1 MDFFVSQFISGL
13 SMTSILLMVAL
24 GLAIIYGT
32 TGVINM
38 AHGEFVMIGAYTSW
52 FLQTKLG
59 MGLIVSII
67 PIFIITALMG
77 FLIERLIIRHLYN
90 RLLDTI
96 LATWG
101 IGVLLQQFI
110 RLTVGSELQY
120 LKIPTFMAE
129 SMNMFG
135 QQVPIYRVFIFL
147 FAVAI
152 FVLAWFIIYRTKF
165 GIQLRAV
172 TQNKDIAGCF
182 GINSGFVYSATFAF
196 GTGVAALAGAFVA
209 PLKSISPDMGTNYI
223 IDAFMVVVLGG
234 VESLIGTA
242 ASSFIIGES
251 SSFLASFSNDTLAKA
266 LVLLIICLLYTSP
279 SPRAGL
285 LSRMPSSA

>member
-13 SMTSILLMVAL
+13 SITSILLMIAL

-59 MGLIVSII
+59 MGLIASII

-101 IGVLLQQFI
+101 IGVILQQFI
-110 RLTVGSELQY
+110 RLTVGSELKY
-120 LKIPTFMAE
+120 LEIPSYMAG
-129 SMNMFG
+129 SMSLFG
-135 QQVPIYRVFIFL
+135 QQVSIYRVFIFL
-147 FAVAI
+147 FAIAI
-152 FVLAWFIIYRTKF
+152 FILAWFIIFKTKF
-165 GIQLRAV
+165 GMKLRAV
-172 TQNKDIAGCF
+172 TQNKDIASCF
-182 GINSGFVYSATFAF
+182 GVNSGAVYSATFAF
-196 GTGVAALAGAFVA
+196 GTGIAALAGAFIA

-242 ASSFIIGES
+242 ASSFIIGS
-251 SSFLASFSNDTLAKA
+251 TSSFIASFSNDTLAKA
-266 LVLLIICLLYTSP
+266 LVLVIIILILRIKP
-279 SPRAGL
+279 EGL
-285 LSRMPSSA
+285 FTRKIRS

>member
-59 MGLIVSII
+59 MGLIASII

-120 LKIPTFMAE
+120 LKIQTYMAE
-129 SMNMFG
+129 SMDMFG

-147 FAVAI
+147 FAIAI
-152 FVLAWFIIYRTKF
+152 FVLAWFIIFRTRF

-196 GTGVAALAGAFVA
+196 GTGIAALAGAFVA

-266 LVLLIICLLYTSP
+266 LVLLIIILILRVKP
-279 SPRAGL
+279 EGL
-285 LSRMPSSA
+285 FTRKIRS

>member
-13 SMTSILLMVAL
+13 SITSILLMIAL

-59 MGLIVSII
+59 MGLIASII

-101 IGVLLQQFI
+101 IGVILQQFI
-110 RLTVGSELQY
+110 RLTVGSELKY
-120 LKIPTFMAE
+120 LEIPPYMAG
-129 SMNMFG
+129 SMSLFG
-135 QQVPIYRVFIFL
+135 QQVSIYRVFIFL
-147 FAVAI
+147 FAIAI
-152 FVLAWFIIYRTKF
+152 FILAWFIIFKTKF
-165 GIQLRAV
+165 GMKLRAV
-172 TQNKDIAGCF
+172 TQNKDIASCF
-182 GINSGFVYSATFAF
+182 GVNSGAVYSATFAF
-196 GTGVAALAGAFVA
+196 GTGIAALAGAFIA

-242 ASSFIIGES
+242 ASSFIIGET
-251 SSFLASFSNDTLAKA
+251 SSFIASFSNDTLAKA
-266 LVLLIICLLYTSP
+266 LVLVITILILRIKP
-279 SPRAGL
+279 QGL
-285 LSRMPSSA
+285 FTRKIRS

>member
-59 MGLIVSII
+59 MGLIASII

-129 SMNMFG
+129 SMDMFG

-266 LVLLIICLLYTSP
+266 LVLLIIILILRVKP
-279 SPRAGL
+279 EGL
-285 LSRMPSSA
+285 FTRKIRS

>member
-13 SMTSILLMVAL
+13 SMTSILLMISL

-52 FLQTKLG
+52 VLQTKFG
-59 MGLIVSII
+59 MGLIASII
-67 PIFIITALMG
+67 PIFLITALMG
-77 FLIERLIIRHLYN
+77 YLIERLIIRHLYN

-101 IGVLLQQFI
+101 IGVLLQQII
-110 RLTVGSELQY
+110 RLTIGSELKY
-120 LKIPTFMAE
+120 LKIPPYMAE
-129 SMNMFG
+129 SMNLFG
-135 QQVPIYRVFIFL
+135 QEVSIYRVFIFL

-152 FVLAWFIIYRTKF
+152 FFIAWFIIYRTSF
-165 GIQLRAV
+165 RMRLRAV
-172 TQNKDIAGCF
+172 TQNKDMASSF
-182 GINSGFVYSATFAF
+182 GINSGVVYSSTFAF
-196 GTGVAALAGAFVA
+196 GTGIAALAGAFIA

-242 ASSFIIGES
+242 ASSLIIGES

-266 LVLLIICLLYTSP
+266 LVLVMIIVILRFKP
-279 SPRAGL
+279 QGL
-285 LSRMPSSA
+285 FTKKIRS

>member
-1 MDFFVSQFISGL
+1 MDFFISQFISGL
-13 SMTSILLMVAL
+13 SITSILLMIAL

-52 FLQTKLG
+52 FFQTKMG

-67 PIFIITALMG
+67 PIFIITAAMG

-101 IGVLLQQFI
+101 IGVILQQLI
-110 RLTVGSELQY
+110 RLTVGSELKY
-120 LKIPTFMAE
+120 LEIPPYMAE
-129 SMNMFG
+129 SMSMFG
-135 QQVPIYRVFIFL
+135 QQVSVYRVFIFV
-147 FAVAI
+147 FAIAI
-152 FVLAWFIIYRTKF
+152 FILAWFLIFKKKF
-165 GIQLRAV
+165 GMKLRAV
-172 TQNKDIAGCF
+172 TQNKDMASCF
-182 GINSGFVYSATFAF
+182 GINSGMVYSSTFAF
-196 GTGVAALAGAFVA
+196 GTGLAALAGAFVA

-242 ASSFIIGES
+242 ASSFIIGET
-251 SSFLASFSNDTLAKA
+251 SSFIASFSNDTLAKA
-266 LVLLIICLLYTSP
+266 LVLVITILILRIKP
-279 SPRAGL
+279 EGL
-285 LSRMPSSA
+285 FTKKIRS

>member
-1 MDFFVSQFISGL
+1 MEFFVSQFISSL
-13 SMTSILLMVAL
+13 SITSILLMIAL

-59 MGLIVSII
+59 IGLIASII

-101 IGVLLQQFI
+101 IGVILQQFI
-110 RLTVGSELQY
+110 RLTVGSVLKY
-120 LKIPTFMAE
+120 LEIPSYMAG
-129 SMNMFG
+129 SMSLFG
-135 QQVPIYRVFIFL
+135 QQVSIYRVFIFL
-147 FAVAI
+147 FAIAI
-152 FVLAWFIIYRTKF
+152 FILAWFIIFKTKF
-165 GIQLRAV
+165 GMKLRAV
-172 TQNKDIAGCF
+172 TQNKDIASCF
-182 GINSGFVYSATFAF
+182 GVNSGAVYSATFAF
-196 GTGVAALAGAFVA
+196 GTGIAALAGAFIA

-242 ASSFIIGES
+242 ASSFIIGS
-251 SSFLASFSNDTLAKA
+251 TSSFIASFSNDTLAKA
-266 LVLLIICLLYTSP
+266 LVLVIIILILRIKP
-279 SPRAGL
+279 EGL
-285 LSRMPSSA
+285 FTRKIRS

>member
-1 MDFFVSQFISGL
+1 MDFFISQFISGL
-13 SMTSILLMVAL
+13 SITSILLMIAL

-59 MGLIVSII
+59 MGLIASII
-67 PIFIITALMG
+67 PIFLITAVMG

-101 IGVLLQQFI
+101 IGVILQQLI
-110 RLTVGSELQY
+110 RLSVGSELKY
-120 LKIPTFMAE
+120 LEIPSYMAE
-129 SMNMFG
+129 SMSLFG
-135 QQVPIYRVFIFL
+135 QQVSIYRVFIFL
-147 FAVAI
+147 FAITI
-152 FVLAWFIIYRTKF
+152 FILAWLIIFKTKF
-165 GIQLRAV
+165 GMKLRAV
-172 TQNKDIAGCF
+172 TQNKDMASCF
-182 GINSGFVYSATFAF
+182 GVNSGAVYSATFAF
-196 GTGVAALAGAFVA
+196 GTGIAALAGAFIA

-242 ASSFIIGES
+242 ASSFIIGET
-251 SSFLASFSNDTLAKA
+251 SSFIASFSNDTLAKA
-266 LVLLIICLLYTSP
+266 LVLVITILILRIKP
-279 SPRAGL
+279 QGL
-285 LSRMPSSA
+285 FTRKIRS

>member
-13 SMTSILLMVAL
+13 SMTSILLMISL

-52 FLQTKLG
+52 VLQTKFG
-59 MGLIVSII
+59 MGLIASII
-67 PIFIITALMG
+67 PIFLITALMG
-77 FLIERLIIRHLYN
+77 YLIERLIIRHLYN

-101 IGVLLQQFI
+101 IGVLLQQII
-110 RLTVGSELQY
+110 RLTIGSELKY
-120 LKIPTFMAE
+120 LKIPPYMAE
-129 SMNMFG
+129 SMNLFG
-135 QQVPIYRVFIFL
+135 QEVSIYRVFIFL

-152 FVLAWFIIYRTKF
+152 FFIAWFIIYRTSF
-165 GIQLRAV
+165 GMRLRAV
-172 TQNKDIAGCF
+172 TQNKDMASSF
-182 GINSGFVYSATFAF
+182 GINSGVVYSSTFAF
-196 GTGVAALAGAFVA
+196 GTGVAALAGAFIA

-242 ASSFIIGES
+242 ASSLIIGES

-266 LVLLIICLLYTSP
+266 LVLVMIIVILRFKP
-279 SPRAGL
+279 QGL
-285 LSRMPSSA
+285 FTKKIRS

>member
-1 MDFFVSQFISGL
+1 MDFFISQFISGL
-13 SMTSILLMVAL
+13 SITSILLMIAL

-52 FLQTKLG
+52 FFQTQLG
-59 MGLIVSII
+59 MGLIASII
-67 PIFIITALMG
+67 PIFIITSAMG

-101 IGVLLQQFI
+101 IGVILQQLI
-110 RLTVGSELQY
+110 RLTVGSELKY
-120 LKIPTFMAE
+120 LKIPTYMSE
-129 SMNMFG
+129 SMSLFG
-135 QQVPIYRVFIFL
+135 QQVSIYRVFIFL
-147 FAVAI
+147 FAIAI
-152 FVLAWFIIYRTKF
+152 FILAWFIIFKTKF
-165 GIQLRAV
+165 GMKLRAV
-172 TQNKDIAGCF
+172 TQNKDMASCF
-182 GINSGFVYSATFAF
+182 GINSGAVYSATFAF
-196 GTGVAALAGAFVA
+196 GTGLAALAGAFVA

-242 ASSFIIGES
+242 ASSFIIGET
-251 SSFLASFSNDTLAKA
+251 SSFIASFSNDTLAKA
-266 LVLLIICLLYTSP
+266 LVLVITILILRIKP
-279 SPRAGL
+279 EGL
-285 LSRMPSSA
+285 FTRKSRS

>member
-1 MDFFVSQFISGL
+1 MSFFLSEIISGL
-13 SMTSILLMVAL
+13 SMTSILLMISL

-52 FLQTKLG
+52 ILQTKFG
-59 MGLIVSII
+59 MGLIASII
-67 PIFIITALMG
+67 PIFLITALMG

-101 IGVLLQQFI
+101 IGVLLQQII
-110 RLTVGSELQY
+110 RLTIGSELQY
-120 LKIPTFMAE
+120 LQIPSYMAE
-129 SMNMFG
+129 STTMLG
-135 QQVPIYRVFIFL
+135 QEVSIYRIFIFL

-152 FVLAWFIIYRTKF
+152 FFLAWFIIYRTSF
-165 GIQLRAV
+165 GMRLRAV
-172 TQNKDIAGCF
+172 TQNKDMASSF
-182 GINSGFVYSATFAF
+182 GINSGMVYSSTFAF

-242 ASSFIIGES
+242 ASSLIIGES

-266 LVLLIICLLYTSP
+266 LVLIMIIVILRFKP
-279 SPRAGL
+279 QGL
-285 LSRMPSSA
+285 FTKKIRS

>member
-13 SMTSILLMVAL
+13 SMTSILLMISL

-52 FLQTKLG
+52 LLQTKFG
-59 MGLIVSII
+59 MGLIASII
-67 PIFIITALMG
+67 PIFLITALMG
-77 FLIERLIIRHLYN
+77 YLIERLIIRHLYN

-101 IGVLLQQFI
+101 IGVLLQQII
-110 RLTVGSELQY
+110 RLTIGSELKY
-120 LKIPTFMAE
+120 LKIPPYMAE
-129 SMNMFG
+129 SMNLFG
-135 QQVPIYRVFIFL
+135 QEVSIYRVFIFL

-152 FVLAWFIIYRTKF
+152 FFIAWFIIYRTSF
-165 GIQLRAV
+165 GMRLRAV
-172 TQNKDIAGCF
+172 TQNKDMASSF
-182 GINSGFVYSATFAF
+182 GINSGVVYSSTFAF

-242 ASSFIIGES
+242 ASSLIIGES

-266 LVLLIICLLYTSP
+266 LVLVMIIVILRFKP
-279 SPRAGL
+279 QGL
-285 LSRMPSSA
+285 FTKKIRS

>member
-1 MDFFVSQFISGL
+1 MDFFISQLISGL
-13 SMTSILLMVAL
+13 SMTSILLMVSL

-52 FLQTKLG
+52 ILQTKLG
-59 MGLIVSII
+59 MGLIASII
-67 PIFIITALMG
+67 PIFIITAFMG

-101 IGVLLQQFI
+101 IGVLLQQLI
-110 RLTVGSELQY
+110 RLTVGSELKY

-129 SMNMFG
+129 SMNLFG
-135 QQVPIYRVFIFL
+135 QEVSIYRVFIFL

-152 FVLAWFIIYRTKF
+152 FFLAWFIIYKTSF
-165 GIQLRAV
+165 GIKLRAV
-172 TQNKDIAGCF
+172 TQNKDIASCF
-182 GINSGFVYSATFAF
+182 GINSGVVYSSTFAF
-196 GTGVAALAGAFVA
+196 GTGIAAVAGAFVA

-242 ASSFIIGES
+242 ASSLIIGES

-266 LVLLIICLLYTSP
+266 LVLIMIIVILRIKP
-279 SPRAGL
+279 QGL
-285 LSRMPSSA
+285 FTKSIRS

>member
-13 SMTSILLMVAL
+13 SMTSILLMISL

-52 FLQTKLG
+52 ILQTKFG
-59 MGLIVSII
+59 MGLIESII
-67 PIFIITALMG
+67 PIFLITALMG

-101 IGVLLQQFI
+101 IGVLLQQII
-110 RLTVGSELQY
+110 RLTIGSELQY
-120 LKIPTFMAE
+120 LQIPTYMAE
-129 SMNMFG
+129 STTLFG
-135 QQVPIYRVFIFL
+135 QEVSLYRIFIFL

-152 FVLAWFIIYRTKF
+152 FFLAWFIIYRTSF
-165 GIQLRAV
+165 GMRLRAV
-172 TQNKDIAGCF
+172 TQNKDMASSF
-182 GINSGFVYSATFAF
+182 GINSGMVYSSTFAF

-242 ASSFIIGES
+242 ASSLIIGES

-266 LVLLIICLLYTSP
+266 LVLIMIIVILRFKP
-279 SPRAGL
+279 QGL
-285 LSRMPSSA
+285 FTKKIRS

>member
-13 SMTSILLMVAL
+13 SMTSILLMISL

-52 FLQTKLG
+52 VLQTKFG
-59 MGLIVSII
+59 MGLIASII
-67 PIFIITALMG
+67 PIFLITALMG
-77 FLIERLIIRHLYN
+77 YLIERLIIRHLYN

-101 IGVLLQQFI
+101 IGVLLQQII
-110 RLTVGSELQY
+110 RLTIGSELKY
-120 LKIPTFMAE
+120 LKIPPYMAE
-129 SMNMFG
+129 SMNLFG
-135 QQVPIYRVFIFL
+135 QEVSVYRVFIFL

-152 FVLAWFIIYRTKF
+152 FFIAWFIIYRTSF
-165 GIQLRAV
+165 GMRLRAV
-172 TQNKDIAGCF
+172 TQNKDMASSF
-182 GINSGFVYSATFAF
+182 GINSGVVYSSTFAF

-242 ASSFIIGES
+242 ASSLIIGES

-266 LVLLIICLLYTSP
+266 LVLVMIIVILRFKP
-279 SPRAGL
+279 QGL
-285 LSRMPSSA
+285 FTKKIRS

>member
-1 MDFFVSQFISGL
+1 MDFFISQLISGL
-13 SMTSILLMVAL
+13 SMTSILLMVSL

-52 FLQTKLG
+52 ILQTKLG
-59 MGLIVSII
+59 MGLIASII
-67 PIFIITALMG
+67 PIFIITAFMG

-101 IGVLLQQFI
+101 IGVLLQQLI
-110 RLTVGSELQY
+110 RLTVGSELKY
-120 LKIPTFMAE
+120 LKIPPFMAE
-129 SMNMFG
+129 SMNLFG
-135 QQVPIYRVFIFL
+135 QEVSIYRVFIFL
-147 FAVAI
+147 FAVGI
-152 FVLAWFIIYRTKF
+152 FFLAWFIIYKTSF
-165 GIQLRAV
+165 GIKLRAV
-172 TQNKDIAGCF
+172 TQNKDIASCF
-182 GINSGFVYSATFAF
+182 GINSGVVYSSTFAF
-196 GTGVAALAGAFVA
+196 GTGIAAVAGAFVA

-242 ASSFIIGES
+242 ASSLIIGES

-266 LVLLIICLLYTSP
+266 LVLIMIIVILRIKP
-279 SPRAGL
+279 QGL
-285 LSRMPSSA
+285 FTKRIRS

>member
-59 MGLIVSII
+59 MGLIASII

-120 LKIPTFMAE
+120 LKIPTYMAE
-129 SMNMFG
+129 SMDMFG

-147 FAVAI
+147 FAIAI

-196 GTGVAALAGAFVA
+196 GTGIAALAGAFVA

-266 LVLLIICLLYTSP
+266 LVLLIIILILRVKP
-279 SPRAGL
+279 EGL
-285 LSRMPSSA
+285 FTRKIRS

>member
-13 SMTSILLMVAL
+13 SITSILLMIAL

-59 MGLIVSII
+59 MGLIASII

-101 IGVLLQQFI
+101 IGVILQQFI
-110 RLTVGSELQY
+110 RLTVGSELKY
-120 LKIPTFMAE
+120 LEIPPYMAG
-129 SMNMFG
+129 SMSLFG
-135 QQVPIYRVFIFL
+135 QQVSIYRVFIFL
-147 FAVAI
+147 FAIAI
-152 FVLAWFIIYRTKF
+152 FILAWFIIFKTKF
-165 GIQLRAV
+165 GMKLRAV
-172 TQNKDIAGCF
+172 TQNKDIASCF
-182 GINSGFVYSATFAF
+182 GVNSGAVYSATFAF
-196 GTGVAALAGAFVA
+196 GTGMAALAGAFIA

-242 ASSFIIGES
+242 ASSFIIGET
-251 SSFLASFSNDTLAKA
+251 SSFIASFSNDTLAKA
-266 LVLLIICLLYTSP
+266 LVLVITILILRIKP
-279 SPRAGL
+279 EGL
-285 LSRMPSSA
+285 FTRKIRS

>member
-59 MGLIVSII
+59 MGLIASII

-77 FLIERLIIRHLYN
+77 FLIERLVIRHLYN

-196 GTGVAALAGAFVA
+196 GTGIAALAGAFVA

-266 LVLLIICLLYTSP
+266 LVLLIIILILRVKP
-279 SPRAGL
+279 EGL
-285 LSRMPSSA
+285 FTRKIRS

>member
-1 MDFFVSQFISGL
+1 MDFFISQFISGL
-13 SMTSILLMVAL
+13 SITSILLMVAL

-52 FLQTKLG
+52 FFQTKMG

-67 PIFIITALMG
+67 PIFIITAAMG

-101 IGVLLQQFI
+101 IGVILQQLI
-110 RLTVGSELQY
+110 RLTVGSELKY
-120 LKIPTFMAE
+120 LEIPPYMAE
-129 SMNMFG
+129 SMSMFG
-135 QQVPIYRVFIFL
+135 QQVSVYRVFIFL
-147 FAVAI
+147 FAIAI
-152 FVLAWFIIYRTKF
+152 FILAWFLIFKTKF
-165 GIQLRAV
+165 GMKLRAV
-172 TQNKDIAGCF
+172 TQNKDMASCF
-182 GINSGFVYSATFAF
+182 GINSGMVYSSTFAF
-196 GTGVAALAGAFVA
+196 GTGLAALAGAFVA

-242 ASSFIIGES
+242 ASSFIIGET
-251 SSFLASFSNDTLAKA
+251 SSFIASFSNDTLAKA
-266 LVLLIICLLYTSP
+266 LVLVITILILRVKP
-279 SPRAGL
+279 QGL
-285 LSRMPSSA
+285 FTKKIRS

>member
-1 MDFFVSQFISGL
+1 MDFFISQFISGL
-13 SMTSILLMVAL
+13 SITSILLMIAL

-59 MGLIVSII
+59 IGLIASII

-77 FLIERLIIRHLYN
+77 FLIERLIMRHLYN

-101 IGVLLQQFI
+101 IGVILQQFI
-110 RLTVGSELQY
+110 RLTVGSELKY
-120 LKIPTFMAE
+120 LEIPSYMAG
-129 SMNMFG
+129 SMSLFG
-135 QQVPIYRVFIFL
+135 QQVSIYRVFIFL
-147 FAVAI
+147 FAIAI
-152 FVLAWFIIYRTKF
+152 FILAWFIIFKTKF
-165 GIQLRAV
+165 GMKLRAV
-172 TQNKDIAGCF
+172 TQNKDIASCF
-182 GINSGFVYSATFAF
+182 GVNSGAVYSATFAF
-196 GTGVAALAGAFVA
+196 GTGIAALAGAFIA

-242 ASSFIIGES
+242 ASSFIIGET
-251 SSFLASFSNDTLAKA
+251 SSFIASFSNDTLAKA
-266 LVLLIICLLYTSP
+266 LVLVITILILRIKP
-279 SPRAGL
+279 EGL
-285 LSRMPSSA
+285 FTRKIRS

>member
-1 MDFFVSQFISGL
+1 MSFFLSEIISGL
-13 SMTSILLMVAL
+13 SMTSILLMISL

-52 FLQTKLG
+52 ILQTKFG
-59 MGLIVSII
+59 MGLIASII
-67 PIFIITALMG
+67 PIFLITALMG

-101 IGVLLQQFI
+101 IGVLLQQII
-110 RLTVGSELQY
+110 RLTIGSELQY
-120 LKIPTFMAE
+120 LQIPSYMAE
-129 SMNMFG
+129 STTLFG
-135 QQVPIYRVFIFL
+135 QEVSIYRIFIFL

-152 FVLAWFIIYRTKF
+152 FLLAWFIIYRTSF
-165 GIQLRAV
+165 GMKLRAV
-172 TQNKDIAGCF
+172 TQNKDMASSF
-182 GINSGFVYSATFAF
+182 GINSGMVYSSTFAF

-242 ASSFIIGES
+242 ASSLIIGES

-266 LVLLIICLLYTSP
+266 LVLIMIIVILRFKP
-279 SPRAGL
+279 QGL
-285 LSRMPSSA
+285 FTKKIRS

>member
-13 SMTSILLMVAL
+13 SMTSILLMISL

-59 MGLIVSII
+59 MGLIASIV
-67 PIFIITALMG
+67 PIFLITALMG

-110 RLTVGSELQY
+110 RLTVGSELKY
-120 LKIPTFMAE
+120 LKIPNFMAE
-129 SMNMFG
+129 SMTFLG
-135 QQVPIYRVFIFL
+135 QEVSIYRVFIFL

-152 FVLAWFIIYRTKF
+152 FFIAWFIIFKTSF
-165 GIQLRAV
+165 GIRLRAV
-172 TQNKDIAGCF
+172 TQNKDMASCF
-182 GINSGFVYSATFAF
+182 GINSGVVYSSTFAF
-196 GTGVAALAGAFVA
+196 GTGIAAVAGAFVA

-242 ASSFIIGES
+242 ASSLIIGQS

-266 LVLLIICLLYTSP
+266 LVLILIIIILRIKP
-279 SPRAGL
+279 QGL
-285 LSRMPSSA
+285 FTKRIRS

>member
-13 SMTSILLMVAL
+13 SITSILLMVAL

-52 FLQTKLG
+52 FFQTKLG
-59 MGLIVSII
+59 LGLIASII

-101 IGVLLQQFI
+101 IGVILQQFI
-110 RLTVGSELQY
+110 RLSVGSELKY
-120 LKIPTFMAE
+120 LEIPPFMAE
-129 SMNMFG
+129 SMNLFG
-135 QQVPIYRVFIFL
+135 QQLSIYRVFIFL
-147 FAVAI
+147 FAIAI
-152 FVLAWFIIYRTKF
+152 FVLAWFIIFKTKF
-165 GIQLRAV
+165 GMKLRAV
-172 TQNKDIAGCF
+172 TQNKDMASCF

-196 GTGVAALAGAFVA
+196 GTGIAALAGAFVA

-223 IDAFMVVVLGG
+223 IDALMVVVLGG

-242 ASSFIIGES
+242 ASSFIIGET
-251 SSFLASFSNDTLAKA
+251 SSFIASFSNDTLAKA
-266 LVLLIICLLYTSP
+266 LVLVLTILILRIKP
-279 SPRAGL
+279 EGL
-285 LSRMPSSA
+285 FTKKIRS

>member
-1 MDFFVSQFISGL
+1 MDFFISQLISGL
-13 SMTSILLMVAL
+13 SMTSILLMVSL

-52 FLQTKLG
+52 ILQTKLG
-59 MGLIVSII
+59 MGLIASII
-67 PIFIITALMG
+67 PIFIITAFMG

-101 IGVLLQQFI
+101 IGVLLQQLI
-110 RLTVGSELQY
+110 RLTVGSELKY
-120 LKIPTFMAE
+120 LKIPPFMAE
-129 SMNMFG
+129 SMNLFG
-135 QQVPIYRVFIFL
+135 QEVSIYRVFIFL
-147 FAVAI
+147 FAVGI
-152 FVLAWFIIYRTKF
+152 FFLAWFIIYKTSF
-165 GIQLRAV
+165 GIKLRAV
-172 TQNKDIAGCF
+172 TQNKDIASCF
-182 GINSGFVYSATFAF
+182 GINSGVVYSSTFAF
-196 GTGVAALAGAFVA
+196 GTGIAAVAGAFVA

-242 ASSFIIGES
+242 ASSLIIGES

-266 LVLLIICLLYTSP
+266 LVLLMIIVILRIKP
-279 SPRAGL
+279 QGL
-285 LSRMPSSA
+285 FTKRIRS

>member
-1 MDFFVSQFISGL
+1 MDFFISQFISGL
-13 SMTSILLMVAL
+13 SITSILLMIAL

-59 MGLIVSII
+59 MGLIASVI
-67 PIFIITALMG
+67 PIFLITAAMG

-101 IGVLLQQFI
+101 IGVILQQLI
-110 RLTVGSELQY
+110 RLSVGSELKY
-120 LKIPTFMAE
+120 LEIPSYMAE
-129 SMNMFG
+129 SMSLFG
-135 QQVPIYRVFIFL
+135 QQVSIYRVFIFL
-147 FAVAI
+147 FAITI
-152 FVLAWFIIYRTKF
+152 FILAWLIIFKTKF
-165 GIQLRAV
+165 GMKLRAV
-172 TQNKDIAGCF
+172 TQNKDMASCF
-182 GINSGFVYSATFAF
+182 GVNSGAVYSATFAF
-196 GTGVAALAGAFVA
+196 GTGIAALAGAFVA

-242 ASSFIIGES
+242 ASSFIIGET
-251 SSFLASFSNDTLAKA
+251 SSFIASFSNDTLAKA
-266 LVLLIICLLYTSP
+266 LVLVITILILRIKP
-279 SPRAGL
+279 QGL
-285 LSRMPSSA
+285 FTRKIRS

>member
-129 SMNMFG
+129 SMDMFG

-147 FAVAI
+147 FAIAI

-196 GTGVAALAGAFVA
+196 GTGIAALAGAFVA

-251 SSFLASFSNDTLAKA
+251 SSFLASLSNDTLAKA
-266 LVLLIICLLYTSP
+266 LVLLIIILILRVKP
-279 SPRAGL
+279 EGL
-285 LSRMPSSA
+285 FTRKIRS

>member
-13 SMTSILLMVAL
+13 SMTSILLMISL

-59 MGLIVSII
+59 MGLIASIV
-67 PIFIITALMG
+67 PIFLITALMG

-110 RLTVGSELQY
+110 RLTVGSELKY
-120 LKIPTFMAE
+120 LKIPNFMAE
-129 SMNMFG
+129 SMTLLG
-135 QQVPIYRVFIFL
+135 QEVSIYRVFIFL

-152 FVLAWFIIYRTKF
+152 FFIAWFIIFKTSF
-165 GIQLRAV
+165 GIRLRAV
-172 TQNKDIAGCF
+172 TQNKDMASCF
-182 GINSGFVYSATFAF
+182 GINSGVVYSSTFAF
-196 GTGVAALAGAFVA
+196 GTGIAAVAGAFVA

-242 ASSFIIGES
+242 ASSLIIGQS

-266 LVLLIICLLYTSP
+266 LVLVLIIIILRIKP
-279 SPRAGL
+279 QGL
-285 LSRMPSSA
+285 FTKRIRS

>member
-129 SMNMFG
+129 SMDMFG

-147 FAVAI
+147 FAIAI
-152 FVLAWFIIYRTKF
+152 FVLAWFIIFRTRF

-196 GTGVAALAGAFVA
+196 GTGIAALAGAFVA

-266 LVLLIICLLYTSP
+266 LVLLIIILILRVKP
-279 SPRAGL
+279 EGL
-285 LSRMPSSA
+285 FTRKIRS

>member
-1 MDFFVSQFISGL
+1 MSFFLSEIISGL
-13 SMTSILLMVAL
+13 SMTSILLMISL

-32 TGVINM
+32 TGVIIM

-52 FLQTKLG
+52 ILQTKFG
-59 MGLIVSII
+59 MGLIASII
-67 PIFIITALMG
+67 PIFLITALMD

-101 IGVLLQQFI
+101 IGVLLQQII
-110 RLTVGSELQY
+110 RLTIGSELKY
-120 LKIPTFMAE
+120 LKIPPYMAE
-129 SMNMFG
+129 STTLFG
-135 QQVPIYRVFIFL
+135 QEVSIYRIFIFL

-152 FVLAWFIIYRTKF
+152 FFLAWFIIYRTSF
-165 GIQLRAV
+165 GMRLRAV
-172 TQNKDIAGCF
+172 TQNKDMASSF
-182 GINSGFVYSATFAF
+182 GINSGMVYSSTFAF

-242 ASSFIIGES
+242 ASSLIIGES

-266 LVLLIICLLYTSP
+266 LVLIMIIVILRFKP
-279 SPRAGL
+279 QGL
-285 LSRMPSSA
+285 FTKKIRS